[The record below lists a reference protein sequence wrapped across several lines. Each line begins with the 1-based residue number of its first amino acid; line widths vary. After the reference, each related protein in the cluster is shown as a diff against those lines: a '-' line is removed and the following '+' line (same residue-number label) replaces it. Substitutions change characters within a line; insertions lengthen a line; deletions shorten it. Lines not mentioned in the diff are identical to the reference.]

1 MAKKLVDID
10 VDALEE
16 ARRILGVES
25 YKDTVN
31 AGLREIIATAARR
44 REVERFTDLEPHDI
58 DDPDVVATAW
68 R

>member
-1 MAKKLVDID
+1 MTKKLVDID

-31 AGLREIIATAARR
+31 AGLREIIAAAARR
-44 REVERFTDLEPHDI
+44 REVERFTDPAPRDL

>member
-31 AGLREIIATAARR
+31 AGLREIIAAAARR
-44 REVERFTDLEPHDI
+44 RQVQRFTDPQPSDV
-58 DDPDVVATAW
+58 DDPDVVTSAW